1 MAMDNTQL
9 FLGIVLMILG
19 VALAITAVF
28 RSLNH
33 RWTWGAYELWLIP
46 LIGVALLLVG
56 RWLVQ

>member
-9 FLGIVLMILG
+9 ILGTLLMVLG
-19 VALAITAVF
+19 VAIAITAVF

-33 RWTWGAYELWLIP
+33 QWTWGVHELWLLP
-46 LIGVALLLVG
+46 LVGVALLLVG

>member
-9 FLGIVLMILG
+9 ILGTILMILG
-19 VALAITAVF
+19 VAIAITAVF

-33 RWTWGAYELWLIP
+33 QWAWGVHELWLLP
-46 LIGVALLLVG
+46 LIGVVLLLVG

>member
-9 FLGIVLMILG
+9 ILGTILMILG

-33 RWTWGAYELWLIP
+33 QWTWGVHELWLLP
-46 LIGVALLLVG
+46 LVGVALLLLG
-56 RWLVQ
+56 RWMVQ